1 MTHEEI
7 SLLSDLQSE
16 CNHILQVYNKPSCVI
31 GFHGIQKVNV
41 NRNLFGNNILD
52 YELVAGIRTAKLNTA
67 INVVENWWGSRTVS
81 DIKKKIFDF
90 DDWNNHAI
98 ATFR

>member
-1 MTHEEI
+1 MTLI
-7 SLLSDLQSE
+7 FDIQSE
-16 CNHILQVYNKPSCVI
+16 GDCILQVYNTPSCVI

-41 NRNLFGNNILD
+41 NRNLFGNNGLD

-67 INVVENWWGSRTVS
+67 VNVLENWWGSGNVS
-81 DIKKKIFDF
+81 DIKRRIFDF

-98 ATFR
+98 ARFR